1 MIIKFTTNRT
11 NRQRKPKVWSKEETN
26 PHTMAHLTKNKLEK
40 TDIRS
45 QKAIDTHLNSEQA
58 LINVEQS

>member
-1 MIIKFTTNRT
+1 M
-11 NRQRKPKVWSKEETN
+11 WSKEETN